1 MIKLI
6 IFLPLIAV
14 VGLAWS
20 SKKEQENQPSAT
32 QIINRIKQ
40 NIGVAWHEPTVDVF
54 KAGDSSA
61 TVTGIAVTMMATL
74 DVLQRA
80 AAKGDNLII
89 THEPVFY
96 SHLDSKDAL
105 ENSHDP
111 VFGAKLAFIKDHH
124 LIIWRFHDHIHAMKP
139 DGIRKGMII
148 ALNWEKFQDKENE
161 DVFHLPPA
169 TLKDLAKNLKQK
181 LGIHALRV
189 VGDPDASVST
199 LGLCEGFPGF
209 DANRRTFQLKGVE
222 VLVIGEAHEW
232 ETIEYAADAV
242 TAKNKKGLIIL
253 GHIPSEQSGMEECAR
268 WLKTFIKEV
277 PIEFVPAKEPFWLS
291 E

>member
-1 MIKLI
+1 M
-6 IFLPLIAV
+6 
-14 VGLAWS
+14 
-20 SKKEQENQPSAT
+20 
-32 QIINRIKQ
+32 
-40 NIGVAWHEPTVDVF
+40 
-54 KAGDSSA
+54 
-61 TVTGIAVTMMATL
+61 
-74 DVLQRA
+74 
-80 AAKGDNLII
+80 
-89 THEPVFY
+89 
-96 SHLDSKDAL
+96 
-105 ENSHDP
+105 
-111 VFGAKLAFIKDHH
+111 
-124 LIIWRFHDHIHAMKP
+124 
-139 DGIRKGMII
+139 
-148 ALNWEKFQDKENE
+148 
-161 DVFHLPPA
+161 
-169 TLKDLAKNLKQK
+169 KQK

>member
-6 IFLPLIAV
+6 FLFPLIVAA
-14 VGLAWS
+14 GLAYS
-20 SKKEQENQPSAT
+20 SKGQQEKQLSAA
-32 QIINRIKQ
+32 QVINRIKQ
-40 NIGVAWHEPTVDVF
+40 NIGVSWHEPTVDVF
-54 KAGDSSA
+54 KAGDSTT

-96 SHLDSKDAL
+96 SHLDSKEAL
-105 ENSHDP
+105 EKSHDP
-111 VFGAKLAFIKDHH
+111 VFEAKLAFIKEHH
-124 LIIWRFHDHIHAMKP
+124 LVLWRFHDHIHAMRP

-148 ALNWEKFQDKENE
+148 ALNWEKFQDKDNDE
-161 DVFHLPPA
+161 VFHLPPT

-189 VGDPDASVST
+189 VGDPDANIST
-199 LGLCEGFPGF
+199 IGLCEGFPGF

-222 VLVIGEAHEW
+222 ALVIGEAHEW

-242 TAKNKKGLIIL
+242 TANNKKGLIIL
-253 GHIPSEQSGMEECAR
+253 GHIPSEQSGMEECTR

-277 PIEFVPAKEPFWLS
+277 PIEFVPAKEPFWLP